1 MEGMR
6 GKDEA
11 GIQIIPG
18 VLSSKTG
25 GKVCRGRSIE
35 PCCQT
40 AEIRLFSCSALRLQE
55 VSPWIPR
62 TMQSG
67 SQRAAKICY
76 ELEAVIRGDADRR
89 TGRGG
94 MLCPLP
100 QIRRRQQEPRGGSRQ
115 RSPAPEGAVLPAG
128 DGCRGCALCM
138 VDRQGP
144 PRGRGWQKSL
154 RCPSRDRCSQLS
166 FHKMPF

>member
-1 MEGMR
+1 MR

-25 GKVCRGRSIE
+25 GKVCRGRSIA

-76 ELEAVIRGDADRR
+76 ELEAVIRGTLTDVQAEEGCSAPCHRS
-89 TGRGG
+89 G
-94 MLCPLP
+94 
-100 QIRRRQQEPRGGSRQ
+100 EGSRN
-115 RSPAPEGAVLPAG
+115 RGVAAGNAPPAPEGAVLPAG